1 MAALPQDTWIW
12 HPDWQEG
19 ADADSAGGMVHFRR
33 TIHLETLPTNP
44 QFIEITADTKYK
56 LFINSRLVYS
66 GPVKGDEHM
75 WFYDQLDIQ
84 PYLKAGPNFFHVRVL
99 RLYYATPFAT
109 SFARLPQA
117 GLLIRSAGLVDI
129 TSNKEW
135 ETAVDYSTR
144 LPIDI
149 EEDAF
154 LHIYESVD
162 GRKGSRI
169 KWISAKELQFPVSH
183 GLSAPWRLSQR
194 MIPSPA
200 SESVSFKRIHTS
212 RSSEPR
218 ESWEDAIFKTDSNGI
233 RLAAGT
239 SHHVELEAPNHITAF
254 LQFVFQRLPTS
265 GSTLWVL
272 STPNPL

>member
-1 MAALPQDTWIW
+1 MAASPQDTWIW
-12 HPDWQEG
+12 HPDWQDG
-19 ADADSAGGMVHFRR
+19 ADADSAGGMIHFRR
-33 TIHLETLPTNP
+33 TIHLKTVPTKP
-44 QFIEITADTKYK
+44 EFIEITADTKYK

-75 WFYDQLDIQ
+75 WFYDHLDIQ
-84 PYLKAGPNFFHVRVL
+84 PYLKTGPNFFHVRVL

-109 SFARLPQA
+109 SFPRLPHA
-117 GLLIRSAGLVDI
+117 GLLIRSTGLTDI
-129 TSNKEW
+129 ASNKEW
-135 ETAVDYSTR
+135 DTAIDHSTR

-154 LHIYESVD
+154 LHIYESAD
-162 GRKGSRI
+162 SRKESRI
-169 KWISAKELQFPVSH
+169 EWKSAKELQFSVSH
-183 GLSAPWRLSQR
+183 GISSPWKLSPR
-194 MIPSPA
+194 MIPSPT
-200 SESVSFKRIHTS
+200 SDSVPFKRIHNI

-265 GSTLWVL
+265 GSTLRVIPT
-272 STPNPL
+272 TPR